1 MKGATAD
8 PWAITMS
15 PPKTTEAKNTGIKT
29 YFFLCFTKRT
39 SSRRMSTIPLECSE
53 WLIVFNRFLGFST

>member
-8 PWAITMS
+8 PCAITIK
-15 PPKTTEAKNTGIKT
+15 PPKITEAKRTGIKT

-39 SSRRMSTIPLECSE
+39 SSKRMSSIPLECNE
-53 WLIVFNRFLGFST
+53 